1 MLSLQAFVCQRRER
15 RVQVTTLLDYLNSV
29 VELPERD
36 TNKPLRVPIS
46 GIYKIKG
53 VGDVLAGR
61 VEQGVVKPNDEVCF
75 AVMLLLQDSEA
86 LGANAAL
93 CLMPRRCV

>member
-1 MLSLQAFVCQRRER
+1 MFNVVVM
-15 RVQVTTLLDYLNSV
+15 VQVTTLLDYLNKV

-53 VGDVLAGR
+53 AHTALCSFECEAAAGLTPR
-61 VEQGVVKPNDEVCF
+61 VK
-75 AVMLLLQDSEA
+75 LLQEQFA
-86 LGANAAL
+86 LICPL
-93 CLMPRRCV
+93 CKAQLHMYATMHAPAGTD